1 MFDCVTCRS
10 TKSQLI
16 ISSLVV
22 LFAIGLYAVPEAFAA
37 TYTVENAQG
46 SSVPGCEPDCF
57 IPASLTVSV
66 GDTIVFANNDT
77 AAHTSTS
84 GSPADGPS
92 GAWDSSMVMS
102 GQSYS
107 VTLDTAGTYPY
118 FCMVHPW
125 MLGTVIVQEGSSAQ
139 PSTNSTSATPPTIPF
154 TMNVQANI
162 GSTTISVSGTS
173 PNTINSVTVLAPNG
187 NIVSIDPN
195 IQPNSDGIYS
205 TTHGVGGP
213 MWKQDGIYQIIVKID
228 DYTKLTETVF
238 ISNGAV
244 SSPNAFSSS
253 TNTVENA
260 QGSSVPGCEPNCF
273 IPATLTINP
282 GESVTFNNNDTAA
295 HTSTAGTPA
304 DGPSGAWDSSMV
316 MSGQSYTTPALDE
329 GTYPYF
335 CMVHPWMLGTII
347 VGEGSATP
355 TQEESSQAQDEAA
368 ERIAA
373 AEAAAKA
380 AEEAA
385 KAAEAEAAARIA
397 EAEAAARIAE
407 AEAAAKAAEE
417 AAQAAE
423 QASQD
428 RIEAAAVNEKI
439 EITMDFTN
447 DSDVQ
452 QSFALIVQ
460 IKDSNNTTISLS
472 HVTGMLGAGQTL
484 DQILSYTPTDPGTY
498 TVEKFLWDNFADPT
512 ALTDSKETF
521 TLSVS

>member
-1 MFDCVTCRS
+1 MFDCAACRS

-37 TYTVENAQG
+37 TYTVENA
-46 SSVPGCEPDCF
+46 D
-57 IPASLTVSV
+57 
-66 GDTIVFANNDT
+66 
-77 AAHTSTS
+77 
-84 GSPADGPS
+84 
-92 GAWDSSMVMS
+92 
-102 GQSYS
+102 
-107 VTLDTAGTYPY
+107 
-118 FCMVHPW
+118 
-125 MLGTVIVQEGSSAQ
+125 
-139 PSTNSTSATPPTIPF
+139 
-154 TMNVQANI
+154 
-162 GSTTISVSGTS
+162 
-173 PNTINSVTVLAPNG
+173 
-187 NIVSIDPN
+187 
-195 IQPNSDGIYS
+195 
-205 TTHGVGGP
+205 
-213 MWKQDGIYQIIVKID
+213 
-228 DYTKLTETVF
+228 
-238 ISNGAV
+238 
-244 SSPNAFSSS
+244 
-253 TNTVENA
+253 
-260 QGSSVPGCEPNCF
+260 GSSVPGCEPNCF
-273 IPATLTINP
+273 IPATLTV
-282 GESVTFNNNDTAA
+282 SVGDTIVFANNDTAA

-316 MSGQSYTTPALDE
+316 MTGQSYSVTLDTAGTYPYFCMVHPWMEGTIIVQEGSSAQPSTNSTSTTTTPIELTFETDKATYSGSTSIFVTGQATPDQEWQIMIQAPNGNIVSLDNLDVNSDGTFSYTFGTGGPMWKQDGSYKLQVGDSSESKSIWFTYSTAPENIPNTVENAQGSGTPGCEPNCFIPATLTINPGESVTFNNNDASAHTSTSGTGADGPSGIWDSSLVMTGQSYTTPALDE

-335 CMVHPWMLGTII
+335 CMVHPWMEGMVI

-373 AEAAAKA
+373 AEAAAQA
-380 AEEAA
+380 AEQAA

-407 AEAAAKAAEE
+407 AEAAAKAAEQ

>member
-1 MFDCVTCRS
+1 M
-10 TKSQLI
+10 KNILI
-16 ISSLVV
+16 LSIIFT
-22 LFAIGLYAVPEAFAA
+22 FAIGLYAAPSAFAEHSMNV
-37 TYTVENAQG
+37 TVENAMG
-46 SSVPGCEPDCF
+46 SSTPGCEPDCF
-57 IPASLTVSV
+57 LPSTVTIGV
-66 GDTIVFANNDT
+66 GGMVTFANNDS

-84 GSPADGPS
+84 GTGADGPS
-92 GAWDSSMVMS
+92 GVWDSSLVMM
-102 GQSYS
+102 GAAY
-107 VTLDTAGTYPY
+107 TTPALDAGEYPY

-125 MLGTVIVQEGSSAQ
+125 MEGLVIVTDDHGAA
-139 PSTNSTSATPPTIPF
+139 TSEPEPEPEPQYVEAED
-154 TMNVQANI
+154 ANI
-162 GSTTISVSGTS
+162 TR
-173 PNTINSVTVLAPNG
+173 
-187 NIVSIDPN
+187 
-195 IQPNSDGIYS
+195 Q
-205 TTHGVGGP
+205 
-213 MWKQDGIYQIIVKID
+213 
-228 DYTKLTETVF
+228 
-238 ISNGAV
+238 
-244 SSPNAFSSS
+244 

-260 QGSSVPGCEPNCF
+260 QGSSTPGCEPNCF
-273 IPATLTINP
+273 IPATITINP
-282 GESVTFNNNDTAA
+282 GESVTFNNNDSAA
-295 HTSTAGTPA
+295 HTSTSGTPA
-304 DGPSGAWDSSMV
+304 DGPSGVWDSSIV
-316 MSGQSYTTPALDE
+316 MMGAAYTTPALSE

-335 CMVHPWMLGTII
+335 CMVHPWMEGTVI

-368 ERIAA
+368 ERIAE
-373 AEAAAKA
+373 AEAAAQA

-484 DQILSYTPTDPGTY
+484 DQILSYTPTEAGTY
-498 TVEKFLWDNFADPT
+498 TVEKFLWNNFADPT

-521 TLSVS
+521 SLTVS